1 MTISEQ
7 KTALFFRLS
16 ISLTVFGALF
26 KFVSWPLITMGAL
39 GMVVF
44 HAIQFFQ
51 KQHRSALDYS
61 RQLLIIF
68 FLGSYLSSIFN
79 LPYNHV
85 LILLTQVALIA
96 FLLFYIK
103 KIVKSVKDTNQNNF
117 ILPNI
122 KTENLSYTL
131 ADLATVYIVVASLF
145 KILHWEFGPINSNLL
160 MVIGLFTALIS
171 LLAGSKFVRS

>member
-16 ISLTVFGALF
+16 ISLTVFGSLF
-26 KFVSWPLITMGAL
+26 KFISSPLITMGAI

-51 KQHRSALDYS
+51 KQHRSGLDYS
-61 RQLLIIF
+61 RQLLLIS

-79 LPYNHV
+79 LPYGHV
-85 LILLTQVALIA
+85 LVLLTQVLLIA

-103 KIVKSVKDTNQNNF
+103 KIMASFKDTTQSTF
-117 ILPNI
+117 VLPNI
-122 KTENLSYTL
+122 RTENLSYIL
-131 ADLATVYIVVASLF
+131 ADLATVYIVIASLF
-145 KILHWEFGPINSNLL
+145 KILHWEFGPINSTLL

-171 LLAGSKFVRS
+171 LLAGSKYVRS